1 MKMARTFII
10 AEIGCN
16 HNGSVETA
24 KRMIDQVAQAGCDA
38 AKFQVFHADLLAS
51 CNAASAEYQKAS
63 MDPSETQLEMLRKL
77 QLDEGQ
83 LEVLSEY
90 CAQVGIEFFATPFD
104 TDAVAFLEHL
114 GVRRYKIGSGD
125 VTDKA
130 LVSAVAE
137 TGKPVILST
146 GMSTYG
152 EIDEALE
159 WLHAG
164 ASGDVSLLHCTSNYP
179 TAYADVNMRVMDSL
193 AEKYRLPV
201 GYSDHTIG
209 AEIPVMAVAR
219 GACIIEKH
227 VTLDG
232 NMPGP
237 DHRASLEL
245 ADLPQMVSMIRHVEQ
260 AFGQSEKSIQPSE
273 IEIRHVARKSLVAA
287 CDLVAGDIVRREN
300 LMVKR
305 PGTGIEPKRLDDIVG
320 RTLSRDVKV
329 DMPLCD
335 EDLA

>member
-1 MKMARTFII
+1 MAHTFII

-51 CNAASAEYQKAS
+51 CKAESAEYQKAS
-63 MDPSETQLEMLRKL
+63 MEPSETQLEMLRKL
-77 QLDEGQ
+77 QLDEAQ
-83 LEVLSEY
+83 LEVLSNY

-104 TDAVAFLEHL
+104 TEAVSFLEQL
-114 GVRRYKIGSGD
+114 GVGRYKIGSGD
-125 VTDKA
+125 ITDQA
-130 LVSAVAE
+130 LVSAVAR

-146 GMSTYG
+146 GMSTYE
-152 EIDEALE
+152 EIDGALE

-164 ASGDVSLLHCTSNYP
+164 TSGDISLLHCTSNYP

-193 AEKYRLPV
+193 AKKYGLPI

-209 AEIPVMAVAR
+209 TEIPVMAVAC

-227 VTLDG
+227 VTLDR

-245 ADLPQMVSMIRHVEQ
+245 ADLPHLVSMIRHVEQ
-260 AFGQSEKSIQPSE
+260 AFGQSEKGIQPSE
-273 IEIRHVARKSLVAA
+273 VEIRHVARKSLVAA
-287 CDLVAGDIVRREN
+287 CDLMAGDVVCREH
-300 LMVKR
+300 LLVKR
-305 PGTGIEPKRLDDIVG
+305 PGTGIEPKRLDDVVG
-320 RTLSRDVKV
+320 RRLARNVKA